1 MVKYTYIISVRLEGE
16 IMKKLI
22 TISREYGSGGR
33 VIGKMV
39 AEKLGV
45 PLYHKEI
52 IDMAARESGLS
63 PEIIESAELAAK
75 SSFSYTLSSAVSF
88 GEGFGGEAIS
98 MNEKLFLAQFDVITE
113 IGEKGAG
120 VIVGRCADYVLR
132 DDPDVTNV
140 FIYGEK
146 EDKIQRCI
154 KEYGDDE
161 ATIEKKMATYDKARR
176 NYYNYHTS
184 RKWGEYQNYD
194 LAINSSLVCEE
205 GACDIIINYIN
216 AREKLADK

>member
-1 MVKYTYIISVRLEGE
+1 
-16 IMKKLI
+16 MKNLI

-33 VIGKMV
+33 EVGKIV
-39 AEKLGV
+39 AKRLGV
-45 PLYHKEI
+45 PLYIKDI
-52 IDMAARESGLS
+52 ITMAAKESGLS
-63 PEIIESAELAAK
+63 PEVIESAELQAK

-113 IGEKGAG
+113 IGAKGEG

-146 EDKIQRCI
+146 EDKIRRCI
-154 KEYGDDE
+154 EEYGDDE
-161 ATIEKKMATYDKARR
+161 ATVEKKMATSDKARR

-184 RKWGEYQNYD
+184 RKWGEYKNYD
-194 LAINSSLVCEE
+194 LAINSSLVGEE
-205 GACDIIINYIN
+205 GAADIICAYLE
-216 AREKLADK
+216 ARKKIGK

>member
-1 MVKYTYIISVRLEGE
+1 
-16 IMKKLI
+16 MKKLV

-33 VIGKMV
+33 VVGKLL

-52 IDMAARESGLS
+52 IEMAANESGLS
-63 PEIIESAELAAK
+63 PEVIESAELAAK

-113 IGEKGAG
+113 IGAKGQG

-132 DDPDVTNV
+132 DDPDVINV

-146 EDKIQRCI
+146 EDKIRRCI
-154 KEYGDDE
+154 EEYGDSEDE
-161 ATIEKKMATYDKARR
+161 VEKKMQTYDKARR

-184 RKWGEYQNYD
+184 RKWGDYRNYD
-194 LAINSSLVCEE
+194 LAINSSLVGEQ
-205 GACDIIINYIN
+205 GAADVIYAYLA
-216 AREKLADK
+216 ARDNSQSL

>member
-1 MVKYTYIISVRLEGE
+1 M
-16 IMKKLI
+16 
-22 TISREYGSGGR
+22 
-33 VIGKMV
+33 
-39 AEKLGV
+39 
-45 PLYHKEI
+45 PLYIKDI
-52 IDMAARESGLS
+52 ITMAAKESGLS
-63 PEIIESAELAAK
+63 PEVIESAELQAK

-113 IGEKGAG
+113 IGAKGEG

-146 EDKIQRCI
+146 EDKIRRCI
-154 KEYGDDE
+154 EEYGDDE
-161 ATIEKKMATYDKARR
+161 ATVEKKMATYDKARR

-184 RKWGEYQNYD
+184 RKWGEYKNYD
-194 LAINSSLVCEE
+194 LAINSSLVGEE
-205 GACDIIINYIN
+205 GAADIICAYLE
-216 AREKLADK
+216 ARKKIGK